1 MSLLE
6 TINTTCPYCGESIEL
21 VIDCSE
27 NEQSYIE
34 DCFVCC
40 RPISLDIAVDAS
52 GFPSVQTRHEDET

>member
-6 TINTTCPYCGESIEL
+6 TINTTCPYCAEPIEL

-27 NEQSYIE
+27 GEHDYIE

-40 RPISLDIAVDAS
+40 RPISLTVSIDTS
-52 GFPSVQTRHEDET
+52 GLPLVQARHEDEA

>member
-6 TINTTCPYCGESIEL
+6 TINTTCPYCAEPIAL

-27 NEQSYIE
+27 DEQRYIE

-40 RPISLDIAVDAS
+40 RPISLDISVDAS
-52 GFPSVQTRHEDET
+52 GFPAVQVRREDDV

>member
-6 TINTTCPYCGESIEL
+6 TINTTCPYCGEPIEF

-27 NEQSYIE
+27 DEQSYIE

-40 RPISLDIAVDAS
+40 RPISLKVSVDAS
-52 GFPSVQTRHEDET
+52 GFPLVSARHEDDV

>member
-6 TINTTCPYCGESIEL
+6 TINTTCPYCAEPIEL

-40 RPISLDIAVDAS
+40 RPILLDISIDADGLPAVRAK
-52 GFPSVQTRHEDET
+52 HEDDV

>member
-6 TINTTCPYCGESIEL
+6 TINTTCPYCAEAIEL

-27 NEQSYIE
+27 HEQRYIE

-40 RPISLDIAVDAS
+40 RPISLEVLLDSSGYPAVQA
-52 GFPSVQTRHEDET
+52 RHEDDV